1 MVRLIKIFSVILLF
15 LFIIIFIFV
24 KTEEKI
30 VYPSKAKDSDGS
42 LENEIIENNIKG
54 YESVSL
60 KFYPFGYIE
69 FWGWNKTK
77 YIKKVYAYIMWKAE
91 KDFGAGNIFIGYS
104 FDGKNYIEIG
114 PFEGSNE
121 YKLDII
127 EIPTNFLTNIENLRI
142 RFRGEDID
150 YALDAFAEVKV
161 WLKVISYRFGL

>member
-1 MVRLIKIFSVILLF
+1 
-15 LFIIIFIFV
+15 
-24 KTEEKI
+24 
-30 VYPSKAKDSDGS
+30 
-42 LENEIIENNIKG
+42 
-54 YESVSL
+54 
-60 KFYPFGYIE
+60 
-69 FWGWNKTK
+69 
-77 YIKKVYAYIMWKAE
+77 MWKAE